1 MEQEMNRDM
10 ELEQAAQSDGQEMDQ
25 GKLMEEY
32 DVATRLHPGEI
43 IKDGT
48 VVAETENG
56 WLVDVGYKC
65 EKLLPEKEWTHRI
78 LIEDVEKPKTGDK
91 IEVHSLDRKSVV

>member
-10 ELEQAAQSDGQEMDQ
+10 ELEQASQSDGQEMDQ

-65 EKLLPEKEWTHRI
+65 E
-78 LIEDVEKPKTGDK
+78 
-91 IEVHSLDRKSVV
+91 